1 MNPPQERNLAEAEE
15 TYIVRL
21 IKLLPEYGVMSKERQ
36 EAVISLVNQ
45 AETEAL
51 AKREQET
58 VKGCLEAHE
67 TARGQLCLKHA
78 DDDCDCDYCYHFH
91 SAVKEINL
99 KYPKE

>member
-1 MNPPQERNLAEAEE
+1 MNPQERNLAEADLKDYGTCIVATLDIPKKQEE
-15 TYIVRL
+15 MA
-21 IKLLPEYGVMSKERQ
+21 IKMIEEAIK
-36 EAVISLVNQ
+36 EAVSQ
-45 AETEAL
+45 T
-51 AKREQET
+51 QQDT

-99 KYPKE
+99 KYPTKE

>member
-1 MNPPQERNLAEAEE
+1 MNNPNTQDRNLAEAEE
-15 TYIVRL
+15 IVKSSWQDGKDILKANARL
-21 IKLLPEYGVMSKERQ
+21 ITAFAQALSKTQ
-36 EAVISLVNQ
+36 
-45 AETEAL
+45 
-51 AKREQET
+51 QET

-99 KYPKE
+99 KYQTKE